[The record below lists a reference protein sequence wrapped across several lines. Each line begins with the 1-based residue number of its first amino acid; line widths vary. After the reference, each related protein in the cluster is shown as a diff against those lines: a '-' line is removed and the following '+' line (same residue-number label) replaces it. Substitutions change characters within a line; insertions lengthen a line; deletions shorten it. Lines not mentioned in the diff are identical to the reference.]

1 MKPVRIRIVLFAAV
15 LALFS
20 AFAGA
25 KPACAQA
32 PLEPA
37 KLPSRTLFYLI
48 WRGAPAPEVRKANSL
63 LALWDDPDFA
73 SVRTALA
80 TGMLNSAQEKSPNS
94 TLTPEEIQEYASFLE
109 NAFTL
114 GYLSEPAKRA
124 AANTAAPDAAATK
137 EAKKPAWNG
146 MFFVYD
152 RTGKEALLA
161 KAVLR
166 IRALDK
172 EAPTISQITLG
183 GATVMKSEGKNGTT
197 YWADH
202 GKYVVSAS
210 ERAVM
215 EEILARIDG
224 KSSATTSL
232 AQTPAYQEARPIAG
246 SGVLEFFV
254 GMPDLKNLAADSKTG
269 GVQAGPLLEAARL
282 DAIHAISGHLTLEG
296 PKTHFQ
302 AAIFGDASP
311 GTPFDIW
318 SSGQPAPASLALV
331 PADAVSYSSGQI
343 SFLGVYDM
351 VKRVARAAFPQGQQG
366 NADLID
372 TMAQARLGM
381 PLPDAVGV
389 LSGEIATMQVSPSMD
404 TAKQVFFIGIRKK
417 PEALKLL
424 RNLFGDQ
431 LTSERNE
438 GDATFVKISLG
449 GGQGGAGVAQWNFF
463 NLAVTPDMILGASR
477 TEALREVLANRAKGE
492 AFASLATVP
501 QFRAGRAQFPE
512 NVNSVGYF
520 DLQKMDWQGWKERL
534 LADTKKSP
542 AANSATAS
550 GTAPAAAVPDWYAQI
565 NPQVFARH
573 LHYTSSASWK
583 DAKGIHWDQRLQ

>member
-1 MKPVRIRIVLFAAV
+1 MKSRHFRIVLVTATMAF
-15 LALFS
+15 FS
-20 AFAGA
+20 ALVEVR
-25 KPACAQA
+25 PASAQA

-37 KLPSRTLFYLI
+37 QLPARTIFYLM

-63 LALWDDPDFA
+63 LALWDDADFA
-73 SVRTALA
+73 PVRTALA
-80 TGMLNSAQEKSPNS
+80 TGMLKSAQEKSPNT

-114 GYLSEPAKRA
+114 GYLSEPTKRA
-124 AANTAAPDAAATK
+124 AANANVAK

-161 KAVLR
+161 KALLR
-166 IRALDK
+166 MRALDK
-172 EAPTISQITLG
+172 EAPTLSQITLG
-183 GATVMKSEGKNGTT
+183 GAAVLKSEGKNGTS

-210 ERAVM
+210 ERSVM
-215 EEILARIDG
+215 EEILARLDG
-224 KSSATTSL
+224 KSSAAASL
-232 AQTPAYQEARPIAG
+232 AQTAAYQEAQPIAG
-246 SGVLEFFV
+246 SGVLEFFI
-254 GMPDLKNLAADSKTG
+254 GIPDLKNLATNSNAG
-269 GVQAGPLLEAARL
+269 GFQAGPLLDAARL
-282 DAIHAISGHLTLEG
+282 DTIHVISGHLTLEG
-296 PKTHFQ
+296 PKTHLQ
-302 AAIFGDASP
+302 AAIFGDAAP

-318 SSGQPAPASLALV
+318 SSGQTAPASLALV

-343 SFLGVYDM
+343 NFQGVYDM

-381 PLPDAVGV
+381 PLPDAVGL
-389 LSGEIATMQVSPSMD
+389 LSGEVATMQVSPSMD

-417 PEALKLL
+417 PEALRLL
-424 RNLFGDQ
+424 RSLFGDQ

-449 GGQGGAGVAQWNFF
+449 GQQGNAGVAQWNFF
-463 NLAVTPDMILGASR
+463 NLAVTPDMIFGASR
-477 TEALREVLANRAKGE
+477 TDALREVLANRAKGA
-492 AFASLATVP
+492 AFASLASVP
-501 QFRAGRAQFPE
+501 QFQAGRAQFPE

-520 DLQKMDWQGWKERL
+520 DLQKMNWQAWKERL
-534 LADTKKSP
+534 LADAKKSSTAKS
-542 AANSATAS
+542 AAAT
-550 GTAPAAAVPDWYAQI
+550 TAPPAAVPDWYSQI

-583 DAKGIHWDQRLQ
+583 DAKGIHWDQWLQ